1 MASPQIKTP
10 AEIIFDN
17 TPSASAVTPA
27 SGQTLLGV
35 DDATKKLYSVND
47 AGVKTDYDAGGGG
60 GGGGSGIMGQ
70 DEGAPIGTGTVLN
83 VTGNLLQLSISGSV
97 LRLNQTDPT
106 FLQEVIGIY
115 GQNQGVPL
123 GTGTILN
130 VDGTRLSMSIS
141 GSVLRLTNST
151 DLQELIGVLGRNQGT
166 ILGTG
171 TTIDWGLGMN
181 AAITGSVLFVH
192 PFAGG
197 VNSQVWTRNTGT
209 VQGASWS
216 TAAGTQKGT
225 LELTVATVP
234 LPSGTTNSGAP
245 IAGLDGLSSPF
256 EGIPYYEFIST
267 PVTYREFYGRLKNYG
282 GGGLTIKFEVLRTSA
297 GAAATY
303 IFEAAI
309 RRINTGT
316 EDLGASHTYDY
327 NAVTVTIPAG
337 PPNAGIPMAG
347 TITFTDGADM
357 DSLASGEACVL
368 RFRRNGGTATDTAR
382 VLVTI
387 TVEET

>member
-17 TPSASAVTPA
+17 TPSDSAATPA

-35 DDATKKLYSVND
+35 DETTKKLYSVND
-47 AGVKTDYDAGGGG
+47 AGVKTNYDAGGGG
-60 GGGGSGIMGQ
+60 SGGSGIMGQ
-70 DEGAPIGTGTVLN
+70 DEGAPIGTGTILN

-106 FLQEVIGIY
+106 FPQEVIGIY

-123 GTGTILN
+123 GTGVVLN
-130 VDGTRLSMSIS
+130 VDGTRLTLSIS
-141 GSVLRLTNST
+141 GSVLRLTNSP
-151 DLQELIGVLGRNQGT
+151 DPQELIGVFGRDQGT
-166 ILGTG
+166 NLGTG

-181 AAITGSVLFVH
+181 AAISGSVLFVH
-192 PFAGG
+192 PFDGG
-197 VNSQVWTRNTGT
+197 SNSQVWTRNTGT
-209 VQGASWS
+209 SQGAAWATPS
-216 TAAGTQKGT
+216 AGTQKGT

-234 LPSGTTNSGAP
+234 LPSGSTNSGAP
-245 IAGLDGLSSPF
+245 VAGLDGLSSPF
-256 EGIPYYEFIST
+256 EGIPYYEFVST
-267 PVTYREFYGRLKNYG
+267 PVTYREYYGRLKNYG

-297 GAAATY
+297 AAGATY
-303 IFEAAI
+303 IFEAGI

-316 EDLGASHTYDY
+316 EDLGAAHTYDY

-347 TITFTDGADM
+347 TITFTNGADM
-357 DSLASGEACVL
+357 DNLASGEACIL
-368 RFRRNGGTATDTAR
+368 RFRRNGGTAADIAR